1 MTNKQLI
8 DYLLSL
14 PANSRDYRDTWRYV
28 ALGVSS
34 EKRESLDPDLDDL
47 WEFFLK
53 PRIEEFLEF
62 KSVVRERYMLPRLFP
77 PNRYAKTGE
86 VLSATLCKRKTALTM
101 RVDILAETRDGC
113 RYIYLEKIRLSEF
126 CNQDEFLKEYSKKL
140 RDQRLEKIGK
150 QLEDA
155 RKVVGQLERLYD
167 RMKKE
172 EGD

>member
-1 MTNKQLI
+1 
-8 DYLLSL
+8 
-14 PANSRDYRDTWRYV
+14 
-28 ALGVSS
+28 
-34 EKRESLDPDLDDL
+34 
-47 WEFFLK
+47 
-53 PRIEEFLEF
+53 
-62 KSVVRERYMLPRLFP
+62 
-77 PNRYAKTGE
+77 
-86 VLSATLCKRKTALTM
+86 M

-172 EGD
+172 EGND